1 MLDCRNCKVEDCDC
15 KTDLL
20 KALELIDNYASRNLV
35 VEIEELLQNGLE
47 ECEDYESEE

>member
-1 MLDCRNCKVEDCDC
+1 MLDCRRCKVKDCDC

-20 KALELIDNYASRNLV
+20 RALELIGIYSPNRLV
-35 VEIEELLQNGLE
+35 DEIEELLQNGLE